1 MPKWKGYPFDGS
13 NLIDGRFD
21 TSWQPAKKDT
31 IGVGEWVELDL
42 GAAYQI
48 DHIEIVQGLQKV
60 DPKLGDL
67 FCRNNRFAEAYLF
80 FDDGTHAPTRPL
92 RATGCPRSSSST
104 VARRYPTMLRA
115 SPPNQPMS
123 SSSRKIDS
131 TRTTAGSSSARS
143 DPNTRPSEGSSLVSN
158 T

>member
-67 FCRNNRFAEAYLF
+67 FCRNNRFAEAYLL
-80 FDDGTHAPTRPL
+80 FDDGTHAPYSAFAGDRVSKVELFYCGEALPDNASGKPAEPAYVELIKEDRQHQNDCWEQLGKKRPE
-92 RATGCPRSSSST
+92 
-104 VARRYPTMLRA
+104 YP
-115 SPPNQPMS
+115 P
-123 SSSRKIDS
+123 
-131 TRTTAGSSSARS
+131 
-143 DPNTRPSEGSSLVSN
+143 E
-158 T
+158 